1 MNKSIMFIQ
10 SCVRRDINTDDLG
23 YITKDFINNMDDNT
37 AFMKSIEERIKS
49 KFFDQNNTISSIF
62 DLHKSN

>member
-1 MNKSIMFIQ
+1 MFIQ

-37 AFMKSIEERIKS
+37 AFMKCIEDRIKS

-62 DLHKSN
+62 DLHKTN